1 MKAEQGLIRSLTHGA
16 VRFEE
21 NNGELTF
28 SRFTEEQYR
37 FYKNRSLMRAQ
48 SSAGIILEFET
59 DAESFRF
66 SGRVEPGS
74 SRSFYWFD
82 IFVNGFLY
90 DHLGSECRGD
100 QPDFSYEIQLKSG
113 LKHVKI
119 YFPGLSRVILKEL
132 TFSGESKV
140 SPVKKG
146 KTIIC
151 YGDSITQGYDARY
164 AHLAYPNQLA
174 ETLDAEIIN
183 KAIGGEIFS
192 PELALYPDS
201 VQPDLITV
209 AYGTND
215 WSISAK
221 EEFSRNV
228 SGFFRNLTRNYPKVP
243 ILVILPLWRIDCVTR
258 VTACGSFSEMLEE
271 IRRNCTVFPQIK
283 RIDGLPLVPH
293 QKDCFSPDGL
303 HPNDLG
309 FQFLGKNL
317 LRIITD
323 LKIF

>member
-1 MKAEQGLIRSLTHGA
+1 MKSDLELIRSLTHGA

-21 NNGELTF
+21 NQGELTF

-37 FYKNRSLMRAQ
+37 FYENRSLMRAQ
-48 SSAGIILEFET
+48 STAGIILEFET

-66 SGRVEPGS
+66 SGRVEAGS

-90 DHLGSECRGD
+90 DHLGSESRGE
-100 QPDFSYEIQLKSG
+100 QPEFSYEIQLKSG

-132 TFSGESKV
+132 TFSGAAKV
-140 SPVKKG
+140 IPVKKM

-164 AHLAYPNQLA
+164 AHIAYPNQLA
-174 ETLDAEIIN
+174 EILDAEIIN

-215 WSISAK
+215 WSRSPK
-221 EEFSRNV
+221 DEFHHNV
-228 SGFFRNLTRNYPKVP
+228 SGFFKNLVRNYPTRP
-243 ILVILPLWRIDCVTR
+243 ILVILPLWRLDCETGI
-258 VTACGSFSEMLEE
+258 TACGSFSEMLDE
-271 IRRNCTVFPQIK
+271 IRRNCAAFPQIK
-283 RIDGLPLVPH
+283 LIDGLPLVPH

-309 FQFLGKNL
+309 FHFLGKNL

>member
-1 MKAEQGLIRSLTHGA
+1 MRTDTELIRSLTHGA

-21 NNGELTF
+21 NNGELF
-28 SRFTEEQYR
+28 FYRFTEEQYR
-37 FYKNRSLMRAQ
+37 FYENRNLMRAQ

-59 DAESFRF
+59 DAASFRF

-82 IFVNGFLY
+82 IIVNGFLRE
-90 DHLGSECRGD
+90 HLGTEGRGD
-100 QPDFSYEIQLKSG
+100 HPEFSYEIQLEPG
-113 LKHVKI
+113 VKHIKI

-132 TFSGESKV
+132 TFSGASEV
-140 SPVKKG
+140 IPVKKE

-174 ETLDAEIIN
+174 EMLDAEIIS

-192 PELALYPDS
+192 PELALYPDP

-215 WSISAK
+215 WSRSAK

-243 ILVILPLWRIDCVTR
+243 ILTILPIWRLNCETGI
-258 VTACGSFSEMLEE
+258 TACGSFSEMRDE
-271 IRRNCTVFPQIK
+271 IRRTCTASPQIK
-283 RIDGLPLVPH
+283 LIDGLPLVPH

-309 FQFLGKNL
+309 FHFLGKNL